1 MKEIIQIHLTKK
13 NRFELIENEIDSLLL
28 KINKTE
34 TINEAEPLFKKLEDI
49 QFELARII
57 FKDKIKTTNNLRM
70 FVHDFD
76 RLDDIDV
83 KTNLYYNLKKSDSIR

>member
-13 NRFELIENEIDSLLL
+13 NRFELIENEIDSLFLR
-28 KINKTE
+28 ISESE

-49 QFELARII
+49 QFELARLV
-57 FKDKIKTTNNLRM
+57 FKDKIKITSYLRR
-70 FVHDFD
+70 FVYDFD

-83 KTNLYYNLKKSDSIR
+83 KTNLYNNLKKVNSIK